1 VKMNKEEQLI
11 KKGIMSLEDKDLV
24 NYVVD
29 NFTAAR
35 DARKEYEDIW
45 QQAQDIYNCKP
56 EKVKEKGKSNL
67 FIPETTSAV
76 ETMVARLAAP
86 FYNLTD
92 NPISTVPL
100 KSEPKELIEKID
112 ITLTQDLHDMRFPEV
127 NEIDARQFLIMGTS
141 IRKLLWNTEEDR
153 PFASVLDVFDF
164 FVDPEAMEIE
174 DARFCIH
181 RKYLSLQEL
190 YDKQQEGIYKNVDG
204 LVGSSAFENTN
215 PERFNDEDKI
225 INDSIKRDI
234 EILEYWENDYV
245 CVVAD
250 RRVLLNKR
258 INPFIKPNGE
268 GFKPFLKSCY
278 ITKPFK
284 FYGVGVPELVAPL
297 QLELNA
303 KRNDRINNVNI
314 ILNKMWLVQRGMVDD
329 LKQLKS
335 TAGGLVIC
343 NDING
348 VKPMDMPDVTSS
360 SYQEENL
367 IKVDIANATG
377 INDYI
382 RGSRPEQRESATAV
396 QLKTENSLNKL
407 DYTYRIFVE
416 RGLKDMC
423 QAFLIMRQR
432 FMAYPKLINKF
443 NNDNHETWQYLE
455 PDEIQGEFNI
465 IINPDPLGINETQ
478 QIQKIQMA
486 IQLAMQVGY
495 NPQPIADYAL
505 KKLGVDEVM
514 LNEMKLQAKQEAMM
528 MQQMQEEQLQQQQA
542 QAEQQQIE
550 EAMREQGLQTAG
562 SMPEK
567 TYNTE
572 G

>member
-1 VKMNKEEQLI
+1 
-11 KKGIMSLEDKDLV
+11 
-24 NYVVD
+24 
-29 NFTAAR
+29 
-35 DARKEYEDIW
+35 
-45 QQAQDIYNCKP
+45 
-56 EKVKEKGKSNL
+56 
-67 FIPETTSAV
+67 
-76 ETMVARLAAP
+76 
-86 FYNLTD
+86 
-92 NPISTVPL
+92 
-100 KSEPKELIEKID
+100 
-112 ITLTQDLHDMRFPEV
+112 
-127 NEIDARQFLIMGTS
+127 
-141 IRKLLWNTEEDR
+141 
-153 PFASVLDVFDF
+153 
-164 FVDPEAMEIE
+164 
-174 DARFCIH
+174 
-181 RKYLSLQEL
+181 
-190 YDKQQEGIYKNVDG
+190 
-204 LVGSSAFENTN
+204 
-215 PERFNDEDKI
+215 
-225 INDSIKRDI
+225 
-234 EILEYWENDYV
+234 
-245 CVVAD
+245 
-250 RRVLLNKR
+250 
-258 INPFIKPNGE
+258 
-268 GFKPFLKSCY
+268 
-278 ITKPFK
+278 
-284 FYGVGVPELVAPL
+284 L

-432 FMAYPKLINKF
+432 FMAYPKLIKKF
-443 NNDNHETWQYLE
+443 NNDNQETWQYLE

-528 MQQMQEEQLQQQQA
+528 MQQMQEEQMQQQQA

-562 SMPEK
+562 SMPERI
-567 TYNTE
+567 YNTE